1 LKSFQVRFLYLSTHQ
16 PRIQHNTRLKPAVSS
31 TGLWVGD
38 ITSLDAI
45 DRLGI
50 SAVVSVLKDPHT
62 LSHPSLHKCQH
73 LAIDLEDTDDTDIL
87 CHLPDTYTFI
97 YTALSQKKKS
107 IGNGN
112 TSSSSSPSSSP
123 AVLIHCAQGVSRSA
137 SIATAYIMQ
146 SQSQPYHTA
155 LSLLQQSHPTALPN
169 SNFASQLHLYHT
181 MGCQLNSTGNNN
193 VAYRRH
199 LLKQTAKNYEE
210 TGTIDESSLLELT
223 TDDTSATLYRCR
235 KCRNIVATS
244 GNVVEVEKGAG
255 EVAFS
260 WRKRDAVII
269 TETLEEEGVDASVY
283 SSCPLQQQQQQ
294 EQFSS
299 SSSSSGG
306 GDSLFVQ
313 PLKWMASSVIGHNI
327 QGKLYCPKCS
337 ARLGAFN
344 WAGAQSATGTWV
356 TPAFRLHLSRL
367 DEERPR
373 QVNMNNNNTVGGGS
387 IARPK
392 FLRQRLEKETE
403 KSTVIVPPQ
412 QSSSYFT
419 HLILDCDGVMVDS
432 EAASCEALH
441 LAILQVTGFDIP
453 HTFPQ
458 DYVPVFGMD
467 VTGCVAYYK
476 DRFNMRGGAWGEEG
490 EDADQVVAMK
500 VSAAKKG
507 LYEELTA
514 EKGIKAFPGVAELVN
529 SAIKLGMGVAVASS
543 GSPSKILHNLESS
556 GLLTLFPDRHLLVSA
571 EYVAAGKPAPDVYI
585 EAMQRLGCT
594 SNDGSNNKV
603 IVVEDAVNGIV
614 AAKSAGCYCVGIT
627 NQLPRELLEKYAD
640 VVVDGLEDID
650 LEKLGREIERKE

>member
-1 LKSFQVRFLYLSTHQ
+1 LE
-16 PRIQHNTRLKPAVSS
+16 
-31 TGLWVGD
+31 
-38 ITSLDAI
+38 AI

-73 LAIDLEDTDDTDIL
+73 LTIDLEDTDDTDLL

-97 YTALSQKKKS
+97 HRALSQKKKS

-137 SIATAYIMQ
+137 SIATAYIMK
-146 SQSQPYHTA
+146 SQSQPYLTA

-169 SNFASQLHLYHT
+169 SNFAYQLHLYHT
-181 MGCQLNSTGNNN
+181 MGCQLTSTGNNN

-199 LLKQTAKNYEE
+199 LLKQTAKEYKE
-210 TGTIDESSLLELT
+210 TGTINESSLLELT

-235 KCRNIVATS
+235 KCRNLVATS

-260 WRKRDAVII
+260 WRKRDAVI
-269 TETLEEEGVDASVY
+269 TGELELEKGVDASVY
-283 SSCPLQQQQQQ
+283 SSCPLQQEQQQQQQ
-294 EQFSS
+294 EQFSSS

-313 PLKWMASSVIGHNI
+313 PLKWMASSVMGHNI

-337 ARLGAFN
+337 ARLGAFH

-373 QVNMNNNNTVGGGS
+373 QVNMNNSNTGGGGGS

-403 KSTVIVPPQ
+403 KSAVIVPPQ
-412 QSSSYFT
+412 PSSSSSYFT

-432 EAASCEALH
+432 EAASCEALR
-441 LAILQVTGFDIP
+441 LAILQVTGLDIP
-453 HTFPQ
+453 HIFPQ

-476 DRFNMRGGAWGEEG
+476 DRFNMRGGAWGGEG
-490 EDADQVVAMK
+490 KDADQVVAIK
-500 VSAAKKG
+500 VSAAKKEI
-507 LYEELTA
+507 YEDLTA
-514 EKGIKAFPGVAELVN
+514 KQGIKAFPGVAELIN
-529 SAIKLGMGVAVASS
+529 SATKLGMGVAVASS

-585 EAMQRLGCT
+585 EAMQRVGYT
-594 SNDGSNNKV
+594 SNGGSSNKV
-603 IVVEDAVNGIV
+603 IVVEDAVNGII

-627 NQLPRELLEKYAD
+627 NQLPREVLEKYAD
-640 VVVDGLEDID
+640 VVVDKLEEIYI
-650 LEKLGREIERKE
+650 EKLGREIERKE